1 MKNETKNVQNLP
13 KELIFELI
21 RFIPF
26 NSKWDNTLISKF
38 FNFLIIKFQRKW
50 RIYINKVYDF
60 ESLRTS
66 VAQEFNG
73 MIVNLKEIENPG
85 SHVGVN
91 EVDNL
96 NGQLG
101 VVFGQLNIIEK
112 LIPSHSAAIKSFIDL
127 KTWSAG
133 GTHVGDFDT
142 KQKKVIEVLEFI
154 KNKVV
159 GNLGEAELNALNGYI
174 ICLAQGVSEILE
186 YYNRK
191 CAQD

>member
-26 NSKWDNTLISKF
+26 NLKWGNTPISKF

-50 RIYINKVYDF
+50 RIYINK
-60 ESLRTS
+60 LRTS
-66 VAQEFNG
+66 VAQEIKG

-112 LIPSHSAAIKSFIDL
+112 LIPSHSAAIKFFIDL

-142 KQKKVIEVLEFI
+142 KQKNVIEVLEFI

-159 GNLGEAELNALNGYI
+159 GNLGEGELNALNVYI
-174 ICLAQGVSEILE
+174 DCLAQGVSEILE